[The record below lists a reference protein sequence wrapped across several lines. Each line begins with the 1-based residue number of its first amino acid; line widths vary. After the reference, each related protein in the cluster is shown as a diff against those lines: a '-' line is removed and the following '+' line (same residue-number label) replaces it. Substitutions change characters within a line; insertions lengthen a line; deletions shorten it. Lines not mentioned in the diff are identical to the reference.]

1 MHIIMCMICIIICTY
16 LMFGES
22 ICDFIEYNYIIY
34 TYMHVCVY
42 IHMRKNE
49 YQIQGGGAKER
60 HGGADA
66 GHLPAARHTPTTQT
80 KAE

>member
-1 MHIIMCMICIIICTY
+1 
-16 LMFGES
+16 
-22 ICDFIEYNYIIY
+22 
-34 TYMHVCVY
+34 MHVCVY

-60 HGGADA
+60 HGEADA
-66 GHLPAARHTPTTQT
+66 GHLPAAQHTPPVQT